1 MIPFVIG
8 TYINADDVAL
18 ADHPGTGD
26 AVDHFVIDRNTGAS
40 RESAVAKKGRLCA
53 LRENELVDLAVDFR
67 GGNTGLAASPPTSR
81 ACAEILPA
89 SRIAVSSAAV
99 LSTTMIT
106 PPGSRG
112 AAR

>member
-26 AVDHFVIDRNTGAS
+26 AVDHFVIDRNTRAS

-67 GGNTGLAASPPTSR
+67 GGNTGPR
-81 ACAEILPA
+81 
-89 SRIAVSSAAV
+89 RFSADKQS
-99 LSTTMIT
+99 LC
-106 PPGSRG
+106 
-112 AAR
+112 

>member
-8 TYINADDVAL
+8 THINADDVAL

-67 GGNTGLAASPPTSR
+67 GGDTGLDR
-81 ACAEILPA
+81 F
-89 SRIAVSSAAV
+89 SADKQS
-99 LSTTMIT
+99 LC
-106 PPGSRG
+106 
-112 AAR
+112 